1 MQEEVKGPSPKKGV
15 ALKARNNVIESPE
28 ETVQREV
35 EENLAAG
42 KNGLQTS
49 GRDSGARENVNIGAE
64 TLDSIKK
71 DRDALKILN
80 TRLSEDISRLSAE
93 NKKLKEDKTS
103 SGTSDE
109 KDAKIAELT
118 AKLEAKAVESGASP
132 GASPEAP
139 AGEAPAPQP
148 ESSEP
153 EPKTDEE
160 AKARGKKEAE
170 FVAKEILRFNIQERD
185 GSIKEEDKL
194 KKTELEKK
202 QPLLLELADK
212 GLAFLEKNPELLK
225 KVTIAP
231 APAAPGPSPAAPA
244 PNPLVAEFLD
254 KFKNVELQTFSTEKF
269 TVTRISDGFS
279 IVKKNNKIE
288 KKRI

>member
-1 MQEEVKGPSPKKGV
+1 MYKMQEEVKGPSPKKGE
-15 ALKARNNVIESPE
+15 AFKARNNVIESPE

-71 DRDALKILN
+71 ERDALKILN
-80 TRLSEDISRLSAE
+80 TQLTEDISRLSAE

-132 GASPEAP
+132 EAP
-139 AGEAPAPQP
+139 AGEAPGASPASQP

-160 AKARGKKEAE
+160 AKARGQKEAE
-170 FVAKEILRFNIQERD
+170 LVAKEILRFKIQERN
-185 GSIKEEDKL
+185 GSIKEEDKA
-194 KKTELEKK
+194 KKAELEKK
-202 QPLLLELADK
+202 QPLLLQLADK
-212 GLAFLEKNPELLK
+212 GLAFLKENPDLLK

-231 APAAPGPSPAAPA
+231 APAASGTPASPA
-244 PNPLVAEFLD
+244 PNPLVAEFL
-254 KFKNVELQTFSTEKF
+254 KEFKKPDIKTFSTEKF
-269 TVTRISDGFS
+269 TVTRIEYGFS
-279 IVKKNNKIE
+279 IVKKKQ
-288 KKRI
+288 